1 MCVYSEAAEKSI
13 FSNEEEFRQGMHN
26 LKNRLFEIEEHM
38 EKQEKSIKQ
47 GDQLV
52 QQMKDSWEDELGT
65 SELGLENLRKK
76 LDSFDRMKNEFNLM
90 FEAMA
95 KQVEYLEEELGS
107 LKKQTPDQLL
117 LLDYSVILYCYFFIF
132 FC

>member
-1 MCVYSEAAEKSI
+1 
-13 FSNEEEFRQGMHN
+13 
-26 LKNRLFEIEEHM
+26 M

-107 LKKQTPDQLL
+107 LKKQSSGPSAAT
-117 LLDYSVILYCYFFIF
+117 
-132 FC
+132 